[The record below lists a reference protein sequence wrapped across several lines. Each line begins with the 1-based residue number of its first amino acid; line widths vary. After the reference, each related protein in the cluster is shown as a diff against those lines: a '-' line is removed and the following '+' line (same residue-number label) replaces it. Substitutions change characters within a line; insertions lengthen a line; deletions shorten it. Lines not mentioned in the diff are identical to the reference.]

1 MMETPDTIREYWFGT
16 ALEDAAVTA
25 RERAALWWSKNPEVG
40 NEIRRRFESWV
51 IKAGLGELD
60 HWASNPQD
68 RLALILLTDQF
79 PRSIYRD
86 SSKAFSFDSKA
97 LSLAHTGIDA
107 GVDDSLRP
115 LEKVFFTCRWSI
127 RNHSQINSNR
137 YVYFRN
143 WSMTPVRIRSPRLQN
158 ISTLPCAIEIS
169 SAALAAFRIEIK
181 RWSESQPPKEL
192 SFLQQPGS
200 GF

>member
-1 MMETPDTIREYWFGT
+1 METPDTIRKYWFGA

-25 RERAALWWSKNPEVG
+25 RERARLWWSKNPESDD
-40 NEIRRRFESWV
+40 EIRRRFESWI
-51 IKAGLGELD
+51 IKAGSGELD
-60 HWASNPQD
+60 NWASNPQD

-86 SSKAFSFDSKA
+86 LAKAFAFDSKA

-107 GVDDSLRP
+107 GFDAALRP
-115 LEKVFFTCRWSI
+115 LEKVFFYLPLEHSESLADQKRSVSLFQKLVDDASPDQKPTFAEYLDFAARHRDIISRFGRFPH
-127 RNHSQINSNR
+127 RNKALGR
-137 YVYFRN
+137 
-143 WSMTPVRIRSPRLQN
+143 
-158 ISTLPCAIEIS
+158 IST
-169 SAALAAFRIEIK
+169 
-181 RWSESQPPKEL
+181 SEEL